1 MRRLEIVHLRL
12 SGPQPETLVRDIQES
27 VAEQSGLIE
36 LRIYRSLG
44 VGTDLS
50 IHLHIDARSDDARV
64 TELGLRLT
72 DALKAYGMVE
82 RTLWSEVKPGR

>member
-12 SGPQPETLVRDIQES
+12 SGPLPESLIRDIQES
-27 VAEQSGLIE
+27 AAEQSDLIE

-44 VGTDLS
+44 VGADLS
-50 IHLHIDARSDDARV
+50 IHLNIDARSDDSRV

-72 DALKAYGMVE
+72 EALKAHGMVD
-82 RTLWSEVKPGR
+82 RTLWSEVEPGR